1 MLLKTSSSISSTSQ
15 RCRAWSGRQPLIL
28 YVSTM
33 LLVFSEALVVKK
45 EVTKDGKITKQQ
57 LPVYFVLE
65 VLTRSKKYYS
75 EVEKICYALVMS
87 SKKLRHYFRAHT
99 IKVLTNRSLNS
110 IFGNRDSSSRVSKCA
125 MDLSEYVVDFE
136 KRSTIKLKVLADFI
150 AE

>member
-1 MLLKTSSSISSTSQ
+1 
-15 RCRAWSGRQPLIL
+15 
-28 YVSTM
+28 M

-110 IFGNRDSSSRVSKCA
+110 IFGNRDSSSSVSKCA

-136 KRSTIKLKVLADFI
+136 KRSAIKLKVLADFI